1 MKTNTIVLQAVT
13 LFLCTTGL
21 PAGCTRQSA
30 AIPDTITVIS
40 RESGSG
46 TREIFTEL
54 FGVEQTGNNDT
65 VSSAAGIDRIV
76 SGTKDV
82 ITAVAGNKAAIGYI
96 SLGSLNQSVRA
107 VKIDGIDPSAADI
120 KTGAYRIFRPFT
132 IVTKMEEKNE
142 AVLDFIRY
150 ILSADGQS
158 LIEQNGY
165 IPVVKNPAYMV
176 NVRNGK
182 ITVAGSSSVF
192 PVMEKLTKAYRE
204 RNPGIT
210 IQVTQ
215 NDSVTGIDSVVRGIC
230 DIGMASRDLD
240 AEEILQNIQSKKIA
254 MDGIAV
260 IVNRANHLTD
270 ISKENVR
277 KIYTGDITKWSSLR

>member
-1 MKTNTIVLQAVT
+1 MKTNTIILQTVT
-13 LFLCTTGL
+13 LFLCTAGI
-21 PAGCTRQSA
+21 PVGCTRRSA
-30 AIPDTITVIS
+30 VIPDTITVIS

-54 FGVEQTGNNDT
+54 FGIAQTGNNDIE
-65 VSSAAGIDRIV
+65 SSAAGLGRIV

-82 ITAVAGNKAAIGYI
+82 ITTVAENKAAIGYI

-107 VKIDGIDPSAADI
+107 VKIDGISPSVADI
-120 KTGAYRIFRPFT
+120 KNGTYQLFRPFT
-132 IVTKMEEKNE
+132 IVTKTEEKNE

-150 ILSADGQS
+150 ILSSDGQS
-158 LIEQNGY
+158 LIEKNGY
-165 IPVVKNPAYMV
+165 IPAIKNPEYMV
-176 NVRNGK
+176 NARSGK
-182 ITVAGSSSVF
+182 ITVTGSSSVF
-192 PVMEKLTKAYRE
+192 PVMEKLVRAYSE
-204 RNPGIT
+204 KNPGIT

-215 NDSVTGIDSVVRGIC
+215 SDSATGIDSVVRGIC
-230 DIGMASRDLD
+230 DIGMASRDPD

-260 IVNRANHLTD
+260 IVNRANHLSD
-270 ISKENVR
+270 ISKENMR